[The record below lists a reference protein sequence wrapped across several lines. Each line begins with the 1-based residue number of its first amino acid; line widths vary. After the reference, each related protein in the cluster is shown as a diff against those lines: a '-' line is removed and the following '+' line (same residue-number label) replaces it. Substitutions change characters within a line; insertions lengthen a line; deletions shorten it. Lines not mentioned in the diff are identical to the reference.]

1 MPGLEIPGEF
11 LRHAVLDTVAPHAP
25 GFDIE
30 GAVTSALEDGADDLT
45 SVLSSIPQRSL
56 LFFGRRLSLT
66 IEYYLLQLKLLQM
79 NIYPSVSS

>member
-25 GFDIE
+25 EFDIE
-30 GAVTSALEDGADDLT
+30 GAVTSALEDGADDLS

-56 LFFGRRLSLT
+56 LFFGRTKAVAR
-66 IEYYLLQLKLLQM
+66 
-79 NIYPSVSS
+79 N